1 MSENLFFKPSDYI
14 GYHDSEGHLVLPKE
28 WDDGN
33 DFEIDY
39 AYDLMLLNLD
49 TTPDET
55 IKKLLDKL
63 KKEFLDTGQVDLYP
77 TFLRWDDTLRLAIDQ
92 KASVE
97 DKKFL
102 ISDFWNIFKLRITT
116 DEQTYYIQAQ
126 IYKDRLRK
134 IREYYLLKMRYFS
147 TPEEEEIISDL
158 NCLAQKALK

>member
-1 MSENLFFKPSDYI
+1 MSENLFFKSSEFIVRRDKD
-14 GYHDSEGHLVLPKE
+14 GYLVLPKK

-63 KKEFLDTGQVDLYP
+63 KKEFLDTDQVDLYP

-102 ISDFWNIFKLRITT
+102 ISDFWNIFKLRMTT

-134 IREYYLLKMRYFS
+134 IREYYLLKMRYFF
-147 TPEEEEIISDL
+147 TPGEGEIISDL
-158 NCLAQKALK
+158 NCSAQKALK